1 MSALL
6 PDRIEGRLPR
16 AWMLL
21 ASGALGLSTLL
32 ALLLV
37 ALRTPWLGAALP
49 GQTWFGHGL
58 VLHVTLAITVW
69 FLSSA
74 CLLWTL
80 RRANLWSWI
89 ALELAVAGVAGML
102 LAAAWRPGS
111 AVLSNY
117 VPVLASP
124 VFLAGL
130 AWFAGGVLMTLLLA
144 LPALRDRDQR
154 ALLIPGL
161 PILMAAVSLAWT
173 AMRLPAGLPV
183 QLHYETLFWGAGH
196 VLQLSYVSLMM
207 LAWIE
212 LALLDGLVIGAR
224 MRDTALLLQSLPA
237 VAILFIHAAFLPDAP
252 EFRAACTTLMRVAA
266 WPGAT
271 LLAAALLVAAHRQPA
286 GNTAARAGWIWSIAL
301 FLCGIVLGTLI
312 RNDTVLVPAHYH
324 ATVGAVTTA
333 LMALALQAAPR
344 FGWHAIEAR
353 LAALQ
358 TRAYACGLLTL
369 ALALAWSGWHG
380 VPRKIAIGL
389 HPLDHLPQIAGM
401 AACAVGGVLAVGGGL
416 AFVTLLGRSVIGRS
430 RQAAR
435 APRRDRRLAIA
446 GMAVTVIAVGGVALS
461 MLPSHPPAPAT
472 VSSAED
478 PLRKDFDEAVRA
490 LQEGRAQAAVAVL
503 ERVLAVAPSMPE
515 AHVNMGFALLQLARA
530 SEARRF
536 FESATDL
543 RPQQANAYY
552 GLAVALESVGD
563 LPGAIGAMRTYV
575 HLAEATDPH
584 VRKARAAL
592 WEWEAQ
598 RTAQPQRVS
607 AAGVKR

>member
-37 ALRTPWLGAALP
+37 GLRTPWLGAALP
-49 GQTWFGHGL
+49 GQGWFGHGL

-80 RRANLWSWI
+80 RRASVWSWI
-89 ALELAVAGVAGML
+89 ALELALAGVAGML
-102 LAAAWRPGS
+102 VAAAWRPAS
-111 AVLSNY
+111 PVLSNY
-117 VPVLASP
+117 VPVLSSS

-144 LPALRDRDQR
+144 APGLRDRNER
-154 ALLIPGL
+154 ALLTPGL
-161 PILMAAVSLAWT
+161 PIVMALVSLVWT
-173 AMRLPAGLPV
+173 AMRLPAGLPP
-183 QLHYETLFWGAGH
+183 QLEYETLFWGAGH
-196 VLQLSYVSLMM
+196 VLQLSYVAIMM
-207 LAWIE
+207 IAWIE
-212 LALLDGLVIGAR
+212 LARLDGIVIGTR
-224 MRDTALLLQSLPA
+224 VRDAALLLQTVPA
-237 VAILFIHAAFLPDAP
+237 VAILLIHSAFLPDTP
-252 EFRAACTTLMRVAA
+252 DFRAACTTLMRVAA

-271 LLAAALLVAAHRQPA
+271 LLAGAFLLAARGRPTV
-286 GNTAARAGWIWSIAL
+286 NVAARAGWMWSITL
-301 FLCGIVLGTLI
+301 FGSGIVLGTLI

-333 LMALALQAAPR
+333 LMALAMQLAPR
-344 FGWHAIEAR
+344 FGWTAIEAR
-353 LAALQ
+353 FASWQ

-380 VPRKIAIGL
+380 VPRKIAVAT
-389 HPLDHLPQIAGM
+389 HPLEQLPQIAGM

-416 AFVTLLGRSVIGRS
+416 AFVMLLGRSVTAR
-430 RQAAR
+430 RRRVR
-435 APRRDRRLAIA
+435 APRGDRRLGVA
-446 GMAVTVIAVGGVALS
+446 GMAVALIVLGGIALS
-461 MLPSHPPAPAT
+461 MLPSHPPAPSVNA
-472 VSSAED
+472 AED
-478 PLRKDFDEAVRA
+478 PVRKDFDEAVRA
-490 LQEGRAQAAVAVL
+490 LQERRAQAAVAAL
-503 ERVLAVAPSMPE
+503 DRVLAAAPSMPE

-530 SEARRF
+530 SEARTF
-536 FESATDL
+536 FERATDL
-543 RPQQANAYY
+543 QPQQANAYY
-552 GLAVALESVGD
+552 GLAVALESTGD

-607 AAGVKR
+607 AVGAKR